1 MVVKALDGSWDYDSP
16 VTTQATLSRPA
27 PQNELTIPPLQ
38 NGDHLT
44 RKEFERRWDLHPEI
58 KRAERICGR
67 VYVQMTV
74 GAPRGKKHGIAT
86 GWLFTYALNHPECEM
101 LDNATARLGADS
113 DPQPD
118 VMLRRISG
126 GTSREIGSIIEGAPE
141 FVVEVSASSASFDL
155 HEKKELYR
163 EFGVIEYV
171 VWQLY
176 ENRLDWFRLEN
187 GDYVTVAPDAD
198 GIIESVTFPG
208 LRLPVAKLLADD
220 AAGVVAALR

>member
-1 MVVKALDGSWDYDSP
+1 MF
-16 VTTQATLSRPA
+16 THTL
-27 PQNELTIPPLQ
+27 
-38 NGDHLT
+38 
-44 RKEFERRWDLHPEI
+44 K
-58 KRAERICGR
+58 
-67 VYVQMTV
+67 
-74 GAPRGKKHGIAT
+74 
-86 GWLFTYALNHPECEM
+86 HPECEM
-101 LDNATARLGADS
+101 LVDSTVRLGPES

-118 VMLRRISG
+118 VMLRKVDG
-126 GTSREIGSIIEGAPE
+126 GTSGQPGSVIEGPPE
-141 FVVEVSASSASFDL
+141 FVFELSASSAAYDL

-187 GDYVTVAPDAD
+187 GEYVIVAPDAD

-208 LRLPVAKLLADD
+208 LRLPVEKLLADD